1 MVAVIFYSHEMRG
14 SRVQMPACHRAVESL
29 QKEIEMAE
37 PRGRRP
43 RATKRSEV
51 VEQPGRRVA
60 EQEVSLAARIDD
72 VPEIQAEARRVV
84 SDDVVR
90 RRAYELYLMRGAQQ
104 GNELDDWFRAERE
117 VLQREP
123 DGRAPR

>member
-1 MVAVIFYSHEMRG
+1 M
-14 SRVQMPACHRAVESL
+14 

-43 RATKRSEV
+43 RASKRTDIV
-51 VEQPGRRVA
+51 DQPKRRVS
-60 EQEVSLAARIDD
+60 EQEVSLDARVDD
-72 VPEIQAEARRVV
+72 VPEIQSRASRVV

-104 GNELDDWFRAERE
+104 GSELDDWFRAERE
-117 VLQREP
+117 VRQNEREGP
-123 DGRAPR
+123 AAV

>member
-1 MVAVIFYSHEMRG
+1 M
-14 SRVQMPACHRAVESL
+14 
-29 QKEIEMAE
+29 
-37 PRGRRP
+37 
-43 RATKRSEV
+43 
-51 VEQPGRRVA
+51 EQPDRRAA

-72 VPEIQAEARRVV
+72 VPEIQARARRVV

-90 RRAYELYLMRGAQQ
+90 RRAYELYLMRGGQQ

-117 VLQREP
+117 VLQREL